1 MSEGHLG
8 VFMRMEEEQGVLDA
22 TVEGLVH
29 LMQILD
35 RERREREAEFRRT
48 ENAVALKIASH
59 RRRRATDLQH
69 VVTWRNRPYYAR
81 FDVVAEGADEP
92 DTYYLSEVLDEST
105 DTTSYG
111 GAHMIHWTVPLAR
124 AFAEQAERIR
134 VGEFRWR
141 ALLKRRFEIQDLK
154 ITDMGDAYSVYEGGE
169 AAVGGDPFLQRVLTM
184 AGQRAG
190 NIIRTIGQ
198 MQSQAV
204 FDRAPLLV
212 VHGVPGS
219 GKTQIGQMRVAY
231 LVTDAAID
239 PSRRLA
245 ADSCLILSPSHALVA
260 YMEAVLPS
268 FGVRGVRQES
278 VQAFLAAYAGVPVPV
293 GHTEPERG
301 SLEFGSAVEEWLKA
315 RFSGG
320 VQRLLK
326 ARLPSGDGW
335 ELTRADVA
343 AAVEDLGEEQHET
356 LRRLL
361 EQRLSRRVKERI
373 LKDLSIG
380 WDDGDRR
387 AFREKEAAV
396 DTSVERFVA
405 AAFSTSTPLEDY
417 LEFLRERNLK
427 AGVGEEDLAAL
438 ALMRLRMTGQRPP
451 SARHVVVDEGQ
462 NVSPLAYLV
471 LRRLLPGSELTVLG
485 DLAQRDPSSSGLL
498 SWEELEACGLGRPE
512 VRYLGV
518 NYRSAPAIV
527 DALNAVGRR
536 LGMAFTAIDSVER
549 PGPPVI
555 ALATDQATLTGTVA
569 RLLDDVPH
577 TTAAVLWRDQSRAPD
592 GLSDLLRQRP
602 DAEGIFFGT
611 RAQAAGLEFDFVIV
625 VGADATSYPDDAR
638 AASDLFILAS
648 RAQNRLVLLY
658 KGEFTPL
665 MDGIPVH
672 RAEYLPEGPLPVE
685 LVEEIVDEEL

>member
-8 VFMRMEEEQGVLDA
+8 LFMQMEEEQGVLDA
-22 TVEGLVH
+22 TVEGLGH
-29 LMQILD
+29 MLQILD

-48 ENAVALKIASH
+48 EDAVALRIASH

-81 FDVVAEGADEP
+81 FDVVPEGADEP
-92 DTYYLSEVLDEST
+92 DSYYLSEVLDEST

-111 GAHMIHWTVPLAR
+111 GARMIHWTVPLAR

-141 ALLKRRFEIQDLK
+141 ARLKRRFDIQDLK
-154 ITDMGDAYSVYEGGE
+154 ITDMGDAYSAYSGGE
-169 AAVGGDPFLQRVLTM
+169 TAVGGDPFLQRVLTM

-231 LVTDAAID
+231 LVTDAAVD

-278 VQAFLAAYAGVPVPV
+278 VQGFLAAYAGVPVPE
-293 GHTEPERG
+293 GHTEIERG
-301 SLEFGSAVEEWLKA
+301 SLEFGSAVEAWLKERLA
-315 RFSGG
+315 AG

-326 ARLPSGDGW
+326 ARLPRGDGW

-343 AAVEDLGEEQHET
+343 AAVQDLGEEQHET
-356 LRRLL
+356 LRRQLA
-361 EQRLSRRVKERI
+361 QRLSRRVKERV
-373 LKDLSIG
+373 LQELRIG
-380 WDDGDRR
+380 WDEGDQR
-387 AFREKEAAV
+387 AFREKEAAI
-396 DTSVERFVA
+396 DAAADRFVA
-405 AAFSTSTPLEDY
+405 SAFSRSTPAEEY
-417 LEFLRERNLK
+417 QEFLRTEK
-427 AGVGEEDLAAL
+427 FTQEVGEEDLAAL
-438 ALMRLRMTGQRPP
+438 SLVRLRMTGQRPAT
-451 SARHVVVDEGQ
+451 ARHVVVDEGQ

-471 LRRLLPGSELTVLG
+471 LRRLLPGSEMTVLG
-485 DLAQRDPSSSGLL
+485 DLAQRDPSTSGLTE
-498 SWEELEACGLGRPE
+498 WEELKVCGFGRPE

-536 LGMAFTAIDSVER
+536 LGTSFTPIESVER

-555 ALATDQATLTGTVA
+555 ALQTDPEALTGAVD
-569 RLLDDVPH
+569 RMLDDVPH
-577 TTAAVLWRDQSRAPD
+577 ATAAVLWRDASRAPA
-592 GLSDLLRQRP
+592 GLLDVLRGRP
-602 DAEGIFFGT
+602 DVGDIFFGT
-611 RAQAAGLEFDFVIV
+611 RAEAAGLEFDFVIV
-625 VGADATSYPDDAR
+625 VGADAGAYPDDPR

-658 KGEFTPL
+658 EGEFTPIL
-665 MDGIPVH
+665 DGVPVH
-672 RAEYLPEGPLPVE
+672 RAQYSPEGPLPVE
-685 LVEEIVDEEL
+685 LVEETIDEGA